1 MIIYRLLYR
10 AFLSAIWLLKPFLSE
25 KIRRTIELRKV
36 PYILLRTPL
45 KKKTIW
51 VHYASGE
58 LEYAKPVLRDLK
70 FKFPEVSIF
79 ATYFSPSVIQAT
91 EKTAELDGWCPLPWD
106 RKNDL
111 LAFIEKI
118 NPTLLLISRT
128 DLWPEMLDIC
138 KSKEIPSLLM
148 GATFAEGSKKTRGL
162 GRWLTKLALQRIDE
176 VLVVSPADFE
186 SAKSLTDPSK
196 ISVVGDPR
204 YDQVLFRKTH
214 KSPIDETLKTWAQ
227 KEPLLVA
234 GSTWKEDEEILFK
247 MINYYSPGVRLLL
260 VPHETNEQHLSEI
273 EFQLKELQLTY
284 SRFSKGINPS
294 AQVLVFDK
302 IGYLADL
309 YQLSPL
315 AFVGGSFRKQI
326 HSVMEALG
334 HGCYVI
340 TGPYFK
346 NNREAI
352 EWSRVKTESNTPI
365 VQTVNSAEEMGRKV
379 KSLLSIGGPGSIQEI
394 QSEFLRHTGS
404 TQKIVERIEKWL

>member
-10 AFLSAIWLLKPFLSE
+10 LFLSAIWLLRPFLSD
-25 KIRRTIELRKV
+25 KIRRTLELRKV
-36 PYILLRTPL
+36 PYIILKSPL

-58 LEYAKPVLRDLK
+58 LEYAKPILRDLK
-70 FKFPEVSIF
+70 SKFPEVSIF
-79 ATYFSPSVIQAT
+79 ATYFSPSVILAT

-106 RKNDL
+106 QKNDL
-111 LAFIEKI
+111 LTFIEKI
-118 NPTLLLISRT
+118 NPSLLLISRT

-138 KSKEIPSLLM
+138 KSKKIPSLLM

-162 GRWLTKLALQRIDE
+162 GRWLTKLALQRIDQ

-186 SAKSLTDPSK
+186 SAKTLCNPDK
-196 ISVVGDPR
+196 ISIIGDPR

-214 KSPIDETLKTWAQ
+214 KSPLVETLRTWAQ
-227 KEPLLVA
+227 KAPLLVA
-234 GSTWKEDEEILFK
+234 GSTWTEDEKVLLT
-247 MINYYSPGVRLLL
+247 MIKSHNPGIRLLL
-260 VPHETNEQHLSEI
+260 VPHETNEQHLSKI
-273 EFQLKELQLTY
+273 ESQLKELNLT
-284 SRFSKGINPS
+284 FSFFSQGINPLS
-294 AQVLVFDK
+294 EVLIFDK

-315 AFVGGSFRKQI
+315 AFVGGSFRGQI

-334 HGCYVI
+334 HGCYVV

-352 EWSRVKTESNTPI
+352 DWTSVKTELKLPV
-365 VQTVNSAEEMGRKV
+365 VQSVSSAEEMGK
-379 KSLLSIGGPGSIQEI
+379 KIESLLSVAGPGSIQEI
-394 QSEFLRHTGS
+394 QSEFLRRTGA
-404 TQKIVERIEKWL
+404 TQKTIERIEKWL